1 MPRTLAVA
9 LLSLLA
15 AAGPARPA
23 PLVSGAGAT
32 APAPLY
38 AKWAEVYR
46 SETGV
51 RINYQSIG
59 SGAGV
64 KQITART
71 VAFGATDKPIKPELR
86 GQLLQFPTVVLG
98 AVPVVNL
105 PGLQPGRLRLTGEA
119 LADIYLGRI
128 RRWADPRIGALNPGL
143 HLPNL
148 PITVVHRSDGAG
160 TTFLFTSY
168 LAAKSPEWLKRV
180 GASDAVAWPAG
191 QGGKGNDGVA
201 AFVRQTPGA
210 IGYVEFA
217 FARVVKLAHVSL
229 QNRDGR
235 FVQPDARTFAAAAY
249 GADWAHAAGFAPS
262 LVDRPG
268 PESWPLTSATFVLL
282 QRRQDDPG
290 AAQAT
295 LRFFDWAYARGD
307 GLAAGLDF
315 VPVPPAVESAV
326 RTAWAREVIDRA
338 GRPVFG
344 AGR

>member
-1 MPRTLAVA
+1 MLRTLAVA
-9 LLSLLA
+9 IAVLTA
-15 AAGPARPA
+15 AAGPAFAA

-38 AKWAEVYR
+38 AKWAEAYR
-46 SETGV
+46 RETGV

-86 GQLLQFPTVVLG
+86 AQLLQFPTVVLG
-98 AVPVVNL
+98 ATPVVNL
-105 PGLQPGRLRLTGEA
+105 PGLQPGRLRLTGA
-119 LADIYLGRI
+119 VLADIYLGRI
-128 RRWADPRIGALNPGL
+128 RRWADPRLTALNPGL
-143 HLPNL
+143 RLPNL

-168 LAAKSPEWLKRV
+168 LAAKSPDWARQV

-210 IGYVEFA
+210 VGYVEFA

-235 FVQPDARTFAAAAY
+235 FVQPDARTFAAAAG
-249 GADWAHAAGFAPS
+249 GADWAGSPGFAPS

-268 PESWPLTSATFVLL
+268 PDSWPLTSATFVLL
-282 QRRQDDPG
+282 QRRQEAPA
-290 AAQAT
+290 AAQAA

-307 GLAAGLDF
+307 ALAAGLDF
-315 VPVPPAVESAV
+315 VPVPPAVEAAV
-326 RTAWAREVIDRA
+326 RAAWAHEVVDRA
-338 GRPVFG
+338 GRPVY
-344 AGR
+344 GR